1 MDIVVNDT
9 NIFIDLYS
17 VGLIDAFFNLPFE
30 VHTVDFV
37 VNEIEDEQ
45 QSLLVNRLIDNGR
58 LTVHSFAAEE
68 LLEVLELQANAGG
81 NVSVTDCAV
90 WQYAKQRDYV
100 LLTGDRQL
108 RNKAIE
114 SNVTVKG
121 ILYVFDQLVECSILP
136 PKDAATKLKEL
147 MAINVRLP
155 KGLIQERIV
164 KWESL

>member
-1 MDIVVNDT
+1 M
-9 NIFIDLYS
+9 
-17 VGLIDAFFNLPFE
+17 P
-30 VHTVDFV
+30 
-37 VNEIEDEQ
+37 
-45 QSLLVNRLIDNGR
+45 
-58 LTVHSFAAEE
+58 FAAEE
-68 LLEVLELQANAGG
+68 LLEVLELQVNAGG

-147 MAINVRLP
+147 MAINARLP